1 MASLGAVTWRRWGL
15 RVGIPGTLAA
25 TAYVLQA
32 QVGEQLPGWLH
43 WTLLILGGLAT
54 VAALFMPTQVMSH
67 QLEHSEA
74 EKRVTRTI
82 EESMAGYRVKIND
95 GLRSFV
101 VLLDEIINARPT
113 ERRELQ
119 GSMIQATMNFA
130 ALTLGDGRRTR
141 ACYYRFES
149 GPPRRLCTRQYAG
162 RQDEPRREFVEGD
175 PAGDYVF
182 RSFGGRRAVLHP
194 HDTAGDPPPMHPTSA
209 YRTFISA
216 PVVSGE
222 TLFGM
227 LSVDSPDVGDLT
239 QQDKIFITIIAQIL
253 GSALAIGRRPRALS
267 PAPDRRRATR

>member
-25 TAYVLQA
+25 VAYVLQA

-43 WTLLILGGLAT
+43 WTLLLLGGLAT

-67 QLEHSEA
+67 QLERSEA
-74 EKRVTRTI
+74 ENRLTRAI
-82 EESMAGYRVKIND
+82 EESMASYRVRIND

-101 VLLDEIINARPT
+101 VLLDEIINARPA

-130 ALTLGDGRRTR
+130 AVTLGDGLRTR
-141 ACYYRFES
+141 ACYYRFEP

-162 RQDEPRREFVEGD
+162 RHDEPRREFVEGE

-182 RSFGGRRAVLHP
+182 RCFKDRRAVLHP
-194 HDTAGDPPPMHPTSA
+194 QDTAGDPPPVHPNA
-209 YRTFISA
+209 GYRTFISA
-216 PVVSGE
+216 PVTSGE

-227 LSVDSPDVGDLT
+227 LSVDSPEVGGLT
-239 QQDKIFITIIAQIL
+239 QQDKIFVTIIAQIL
-253 GSALAIGRRPRALS
+253 GSALAVGRRPRAN
-267 PAPDRRRATR
+267 R